1 MRLYD
6 QSSSTPIKADDKKW
20 MRPINFLP
28 NQRETKEI
36 KKQNTPS
43 SNKRSVLSEMT
54 ANTKCGSVT
63 TESTGIEI
71 SKLYKHH
78 TIYDDFR
85 FDIDDE
91 QELSTKSLS
100 TLSTHSTLRYF
111 TQDACGGYRKDIT
124 KPISIA
130 KIIAFENS
138 SRFSKA
144 SSITASLWE
153 RHTSAADENAPYIM
167 SKGNG
172 DKSDLI
178 EDYLTPQLTL
188 STQSSEESDSM
199 WVEFNRLESQ
209 SPFSA
214 TNDGLQFKDLDDNF
228 TRFSNKLQPLHL
240 LCCKKPCNEGTAR
253 KIQKNAC
260 RNNQRKTTSKS
271 SNGNYTKYHEML
283 LDGASVTNLLQTMK
297 NDQVDPSIISLVL
310 AASKSNQTLRNVDSK
325 NIL

>member
-6 QSSSTPIKADDKKW
+6 QGSSTPIKADAKKW

-28 NQRETKEI
+28 NQRETKDL

-43 SNKRSVLSEMT
+43 QKRSDFSEMT
-54 ANTKCGSVT
+54 ANTNCGSVA

-111 TQDACGGYRKDIT
+111 TQDACGGYRKDTT

-130 KIIAFENS
+130 KNIAFENS

-153 RHTSAADENAPYIM
+153 RHTSEADENAPCIM
-167 SKGNG
+167 SKGNQH
-172 DKSDLI
+172 KNDLI

-188 STQSSEESDSM
+188 STQSSEESDSI
-199 WVEFNRLESQ
+199 WVDFNRLESQ

-214 TNDGLQFKDLDDNF
+214 TNDGRQSKDLDASF

-240 LCCKKPCNEGTAR
+240 LGCKKLCNEVTAR
-253 KIQKNAC
+253 KTHKNAC
-260 RNNQRKTTSKS
+260 RNNQRKTTSKY
-271 SNGNYTKYHEML
+271 SNGNYTKYYEML
-283 LDGASVTNLLQTMK
+283 LDGVSVTKLLQIMK

-310 AASKSNQTLRNVDSK
+310 AASKSNQNP
-325 NIL
+325 